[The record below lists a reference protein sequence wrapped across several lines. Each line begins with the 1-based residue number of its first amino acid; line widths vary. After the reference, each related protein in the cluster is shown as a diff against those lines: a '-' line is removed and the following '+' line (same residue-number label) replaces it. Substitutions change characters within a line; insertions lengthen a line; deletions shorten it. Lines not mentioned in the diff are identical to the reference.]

1 MYKLTI
7 EWLENAQL
15 RAKTFSAAEAE
26 QSKPIFRIGRDQ
38 QQCNIVVSDNT
49 NTVSRLHAEIFLKPK
64 EQKLYLRN
72 ATGERPQPNF
82 VVVDGQKLIKQD
94 IAIKT
99 GSEIQLGKLTLNVTA
114 LEISSPAANPLQN
127 AQLSK
132 QQEYGL
138 QCINGHQVSYDHV
151 KLFCP
156 YCGTALQAVDTAIV
170 PRTEKLA

>member
-15 RAKTFSAAEAE
+15 RAETFSATEAE
-26 QSKPIFRIGRDQ
+26 QSKPIFRIGRDK
-38 QQCNIVVSDNT
+38 QQCNIVVSDDT
-49 NTVSRLHAEIFLKPK
+49 NTVSRLHAEIFLK
-64 EQKLYLRN
+64 EQKLCLRN
-72 ATGERPQPNF
+72 ATGARPQPNF
-82 VVVDGQKLIKQD
+82 VMVDGQKIIKQEV
-94 IAIKT
+94 ALKM
-99 GSEIQLGKLTLNVTA
+99 GSKIQLGKLTLNVTA
-114 LEISSPAANPLQN
+114 LEISPPAANPLQSP
-127 AQLSK
+127 QPSE

-170 PRTEKLA
+170 PRTEKSA